1 MQQVGVVGL
10 EMQQDGNV
18 GFENNGDVGL
28 ERNSEVAFENDG
40 DVGLERDG
48 DVRLQKNGDL
58 KLKGDG
64 GVGSEIE
71 DEVGFDADDS
81 NNFPELLP
89 PEIMRKIIRYTLDS
103 NMTMLGTFN
112 QVSHTFQELTKD
124 YYPFVH
130 IRDTIAGDLG
140 LLNAKKLKIN
150 IRRLFNAA
158 GKGSGLALRLK
169 ECLKDRK
176 DWWNAWLVLSALSYS
191 RYAIS
196 SIFWKSDGPMYRRNN
211 EQSEQRCV
219 TRSNMHDLTNGVHV

>member
-1 MQQVGVVGL
+1 MWGWKCRIG
-10 EMQQDGNV
+10 DV

-40 DVGLERDG
+40 DVGWKG
-48 DVRLQKNGDL
+48 M
-58 KLKGDG
+58 LKGDG

-89 PEIMRKIIRYTLDS
+89 PEIMRKIIRHTLDS

-112 QVSHTFQELTKD
+112 QVPHTFQELTKD

-140 LLNAKKLKIN
+140 LLNAKKLKIS

-196 SIFWKSDGPMYRRNN
+196 SIFWK
-211 EQSEQRCV
+211 
-219 TRSNMHDLTNGVHV
+219 